1 MVYWHGPRDFPYSR
15 KNKQINFAWTPPPH
29 YSFTDFLSL
38 SQFEYINPVPAER
51 IFGKTKF
58 ENIYINMYT
67 NSNLFCNPTKTSDN
81 LHKESTVLAVMYFS
95 TIQTINNGWITVRKL
110 VTRTRQKFF
119 DLCIFPVFN
128 NILHCTLM

>member
-1 MVYWHGPRDFPYSR
+1 MAQVISHIQEKR
-15 KNKQINFAWTPPPH
+15 NKLTLPGLPPH
-29 YSFTDFLSL
+29 PHHSFTDFLSL

-51 IFGKTKF
+51 IFGKPKF
-58 ENIYINMYT
+58 ENFYINMYK

-95 TIQTINNGWITVRKL
+95 TIQTINDGWITVRKL
-110 VTRTRQKFF
+110 VMRTRQKFF